1 MVMYNKMLSKF
12 SISFFLLFLF
22 SINKMVDSMDTCES
36 LNINIKTVRKT
47 KPMYNYVVKK
57 IIFCNKKCS

>member
-47 KPMYNYVVKK
+47 KQMYNYVVKK

>member
-1 MVMYNKMLSKF
+1 
-12 SISFFLLFLF
+12 
-22 SINKMVDSMDTCES
+22 MVDSMDTCES

-47 KPMYNYVVKK
+47 KQMYNYVVKK

>member
-22 SINKMVDSMDTCES
+22 SINKMVHSMDTCES

-47 KPMYNYVVKK
+47 KQMYNYVVKK